1 MTRMLTW
8 MLALGLV
15 FAVIATLLA
24 PSVLGWYFTP
34 PQGGVVMMKG
44 DDAVRWG
51 MHRLIQTQFI
61 SLVVGAALGLL
72 IGLKWR
78 GTSAEVPPKRAPSPP
93 PAGPPAPAGTGNRT
107 PTSV

>member
-1 MTRMLTW
+1 MRRVLVW
-8 MLALGLV
+8 VLGLGVV
-15 FAVIATLLA
+15 FEVLATLIA

-51 MHRLIQTQFI
+51 MNRLIQTQSIAFAI
-61 SLVVGAALGLL
+61 GAILGLV
-72 IGLKWR
+72 IALKLR
-78 GTSAEVPPKRAPSPP
+78 PKAAAPAELPPSSKTP
-93 PAGPPAPAGTGNRT
+93 GNPAPVGPGGRT

>member
-1 MTRMLTW
+1 MRRVLVW
-8 MLALGLV
+8 VLGLGVV
-15 FAVIATLLA
+15 FEVLATLIA

-51 MHRLIQTQFI
+51 MNRLIETQSIAFI
-61 SLVVGAALGLL
+61 IGAILGLV
-72 IGLKWR
+72 IGLKLR
-78 GTSAEVPPKRAPSPP
+78 PKTVTPGELPLSSKTPTTP
-93 PAGPPAPAGTGNRT
+93 TPVGPGGCT

>member
-1 MTRMLTW
+1 MTRVLMW

-51 MHRLIQTQFI
+51 MRRLVEAQFI
-61 SLVVGAALGLL
+61 SFIVGAVLGLL
-72 IGLKWR
+72 IGMKFRRKSPGL
-78 GTSAEVPPKRAPSPP
+78 PP
-93 PAGPPAPAGTGNRT
+93 PRASTATPPAPAGTGNRT